1 MAQPIEVAGGS
12 GPIGQSTILEIPLS
26 ARPLRDA
33 IASLLQTAGLPVP
46 KPVLDDILETAAGPF
61 PPAVEAKFDIQGDPD
76 DLDDLDPVT
85 IELNGE
91 PKLTGK
97 HGIVVA
103 GFGAKLEADVL
114 ATRDIEVR
122 PCILSDD
129 FDEWLEEGGAAWMEY
144 ADALSQW
151 HALVSAGE
159 SPGGPPPRPPADDPG
174 PIPTNGSRKCRRFEL
189 VWYVYM
195 AEPVAIRIRLQYS
208 TFWVCTPCKD
218 T

>member
-85 IELNGE
+85 IELNGI
-91 PKLTGK
+91 T
-97 HGIVVA
+97 V
-103 GFGAKLEADVL
+103 
-114 ATRDIEVR
+114 T
-122 PCILSDD
+122 
-129 FDEWLEEGGAAWMEY
+129 
-144 ADALSQW
+144 
-151 HALVSAGE
+151 
-159 SPGGPPPRPPADDPG
+159 
-174 PIPTNGSRKCRRFEL
+174 
-189 VWYVYM
+189 VY
-195 AEPVAIRIRLQYS
+195 
-208 TFWVCTPCKD
+208 
-218 T
+218 